1 MLAES
6 ISYLETSRNRAD
18 ASENGA
24 TDRRKD
30 RNTVNS
36 DENGKGIGNGGATN
50 EEKLQIQERII
61 MSPKEARIWLD

>member
-18 ASENGA
+18 VSENGA

-50 EEKLQIQERII
+50 EEKLQI
-61 MSPKEARIWLD
+61 

>member
-61 MSPKEARIWLD
+61 MSPKEAWIWLD